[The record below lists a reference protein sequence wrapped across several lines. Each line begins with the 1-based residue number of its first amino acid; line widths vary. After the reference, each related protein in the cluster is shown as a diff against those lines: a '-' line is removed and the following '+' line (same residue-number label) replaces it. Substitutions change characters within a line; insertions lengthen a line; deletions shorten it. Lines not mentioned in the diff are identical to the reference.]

1 MEEWVGLKW
10 HDYVTRQAMGEFPE
24 YAVHLKDEARTLGV
38 MFRAMGGD
46 PALSLVTAEPRHF
59 QIRRRFLQAR
69 AGMRRTDT
77 H

>member
-38 MFRAMGGD
+38 MLMCFSDKFKPKSTR
-46 PALSLVTAEPRHF
+46 E
-59 QIRRRFLQAR
+59 
-69 AGMRRTDT
+69 
-77 H
+77 